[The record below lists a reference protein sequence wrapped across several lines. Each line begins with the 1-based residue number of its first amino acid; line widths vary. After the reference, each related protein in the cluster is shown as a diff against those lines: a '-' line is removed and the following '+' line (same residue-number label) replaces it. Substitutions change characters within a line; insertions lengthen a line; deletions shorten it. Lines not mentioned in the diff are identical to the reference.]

1 MWMFSVVAGAHSEYF
16 FTFGKVAKY
25 PVCECLAGSD
35 LQKCVCMCV
44 PLSHILL
51 VYGVQL
57 STAHILQL

>member
-1 MWMFSVVAGAHSEYF
+1 MWMFSVVAEAHSEYF

-51 VYGVQL
+51 VYGV
-57 STAHILQL
+57 